1 MPVTRRRASEM
12 PIEPSASASPRGVMP
27 AAPVVEALD
36 DSAAEV
42 AVLVRLLLLARDEAS
57 GDELLV
63 GSFLKQV
70 SMPPDLVGPGV
81 DIALEIFGQR
91 RVFKPSHV
99 TWDGRD
105 QMCVVE
111 VEWTVDDA
119 ASIME
124 K

>member
-1 MPVTRRRASEM
+1 MPTDA
-12 PIEPSASASPRGVMP
+12 SASASPPGVMA
-27 AAPVVEALD
+27 AAPVVEAFGD
-36 DSAAEV
+36 TATDAP
-42 AVLVRLLLLARDEAS
+42 AVLVRLLLLARNEVT
-57 GDELLV
+57 GEELLV